1 MSATAGHDSS
11 PAYSH
16 LINSNVQQEQVLSK
30 FDSSFSP
37 WGDYVFGSIML
48 VIGKLILIK

>member
-1 MSATAGHDSS
+1 MSATAEHDSS

-16 LINSNVQQEQVLSK
+16 LINSDVMSK

-48 VIGKLILIK
+48 VIGKLISIK